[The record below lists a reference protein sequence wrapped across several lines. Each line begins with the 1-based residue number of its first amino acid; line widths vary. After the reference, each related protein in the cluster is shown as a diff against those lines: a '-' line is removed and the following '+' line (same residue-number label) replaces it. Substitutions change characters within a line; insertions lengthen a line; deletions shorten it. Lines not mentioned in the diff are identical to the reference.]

1 MENERKDARMAR
13 LGCLLMI
20 VAFFGLCGL
29 VVLPVMPFMSDDTVV
44 DDLLEEVLCE
54 SDERIRRDQY
64 VSSNR
69 QGETSYSMSVYCV
82 NERGLE
88 REVTD
93 DWMGVSMLGF
103 LLPFI
108 AGLFLLIFGVSRAVG
123 KANKTVLAPQPV
135 EAKAGG
141 DIAIPTFNVGGRD
154 DSTTLSRKLYEL
166 QEARNKGKISE
177 ADFARLRDEVLSKGL

>member
-1 MENERKDARMAR
+1 
-13 LGCLLMI
+13 
-20 VAFFGLCGL
+20 
-29 VVLPVMPFMSDDTVV
+29 
-44 DDLLEEVLCE
+44 
-54 SDERIRRDQY
+54 

-82 NERGLE
+82 NGRGVE

-93 DWMGVSMLGF
+93 DWTGVSMLGF

-135 EAKAGG
+135 EAKASG

-154 DSTTLSRKLYEL
+154 DSSTLSRKLYEL